1 MEVKKDCKSQRSEC
15 TDSRV
20 SSGPGGTVG
29 LMSSQH
35 LWLPARDKASQ
46 PSSMEEE
53 GVPKPVS
60 TGLVKVINL
69 NLH

>member
-1 MEVKKDCKSQRSEC
+1 MF
-15 TDSRV
+15 
-20 SSGPGGTVG
+20 
-29 LMSSQH
+29 
-35 LWLPARDKASQ
+35 LPAVKMLSGCDNSCTHELTASEMPAQ
-46 PSSMEEE
+46 NPASWHSSMEEE